1 MQHLQTLTHIN
12 NLPKWLTIK
21 KWNGRLKRYET
32 IKQQP
37 ITDKQ
42 AFLLNEYA
50 KGKQQV
56 AELYLYQFGDCN
68 IYSASADLVHYLE
81 TVKQY
86 PAPPTIDESN
96 INIIEQ

>member
-1 MQHLQTLTHIN
+1 MQDTIKL
-12 NLPKWLTIK
+12 LTIK
-21 KWNGRLKRYET
+21 RWNGQLKRYET

-56 AELYLYQFGDCN
+56 SELYLYQLGECN